1 MKIILIL
8 LLLIPSLNAFSK
20 VSFKWIG
27 TSGFILSD
35 DKTTIV
41 FDPAITRIPLYD
53 FLPFRTVKSD
63 ESEVNFW
70 MKQCQI
76 TEVHGTFV
84 NHAHTDHVI
93 DAPYIV
99 RRFGGKLYGSSSVV
113 NVGLG
118 QGLNASKTQ
127 KITAGEQWQIGK
139 FTITPYSTP
148 HAPHLLDIML
158 MNGDISKPLPTPTS
172 AWNYLVGETHSF
184 KITHPEGSI
193 LFQAIGRIYQPDQL
207 VDVKSDVLLLTIA
220 NRQSSE
226 DLINKRILPS
236 GAGIVIPLHH
246 DNFFYPMRRDRI
258 IDELWGIR
266 SSEFEEKVKGLAKN
280 IKINWPQYCQEISLF
295 NHKVKN

>member
-8 LLLIPSLNAFSK
+8 LFLLFCLPASSK
-20 VSFKWIG
+20 VSFRWIG

-35 DKTTIV
+35 DTTTIV

-70 MKQCQI
+70 MNQCEI
-76 TEVHGTFV
+76 KAVHGTFV

-99 RRFGGKLYGSSSVV
+99 KKFGGILYGSSSVV

-118 QGLNASKTQ
+118 QGLKLSQTQ
-127 KITAGEQWQIGK
+127 KISSGEKWEIGK
-139 FTITPYSTP
+139 FSIIPYSTP

-158 MNGDISKPLPTPTS
+158 MDGEITKPLPTPTS

-184 KITHPEGSI
+184 HIIHPEGTI
-193 LFQAIGRIYQPDQL
+193 LFQAIGRIHQPDKLQN
-207 VDVKSDVLLLTIA
+207 VKSDVLLLTIA
-220 NRQSSE
+220 NRESSE

-236 GAGIVIPLHH
+236 LAETVIPLHY
-246 DNFFYPMRRDRI
+246 DNFFYPMRRDKI
-258 IDELWGIR
+258 VDELWGIR
-266 SSEFEEKVKGLAKN
+266 TTEFKEKIKDLAKN
-280 IKINWPQYCQEISLF
+280 VKINWPQYCQEISLF
-295 NHKVKN
+295 SQKGN